1 MLHVS
6 AAPIRIRPYEA
17 RDATAVTDIFYDA
30 IHSVATQYYSPAQ
43 VQAWA
48 PLPKDYAMWR
58 QRLRAKPPLVALIS
72 AQIVGFTTLEAD
84 GHIDWTY
91 THPQHQRRGVS
102 SALYAELQSRARQ
115 QGITRLYVEAS
126 YLARPFFAKQG
137 FVTLRR
143 NEVPRNGETLTNW
156 SMEKRLVD
164 GGLLA
169 DGSPQASGATST
181 ARP

>member
-58 QRLRAKPPLVALIS
+58 ERLRLKPPLVALID
-72 AQIVGFTTLEAD
+72 AQVVGFTTLEPD

-91 THPQHQRRGVS
+91 THPDYQRCGVS
-102 SALYAELQSRARQ
+102 SALYAELQSCARQ

-126 YLARPFFAKQG
+126 YLAQPFFAKQG
-137 FVTLRR
+137 FATIRQ
-143 NEVPRNGETLTNW
+143 NAVPRNGQTLTNW
-156 SMEKRLVD
+156 SMEKTLEY
-164 GGLLA
+164 
-169 DGSPQASGATST
+169 
-181 ARP
+181 

>member
-1 MLHVS
+1 MS

-30 IHSVATQYYSPAQ
+30 IHTVATQYYSPAQ